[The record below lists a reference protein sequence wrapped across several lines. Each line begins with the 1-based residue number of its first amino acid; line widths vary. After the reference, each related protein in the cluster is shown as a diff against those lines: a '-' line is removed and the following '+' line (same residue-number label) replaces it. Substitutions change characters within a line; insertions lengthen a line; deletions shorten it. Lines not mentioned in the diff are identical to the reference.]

1 MPKRKLSG
9 SLTHNEQID
18 LMTQAMS
25 GDLVMVIEPE
35 TVELEATAEAWTR
48 DVTITIETAD
58 GDVHEWLT
66 ADYATTLSIDDDST
80 AGTASIESTTL
91 SIVNGKA
98 VVTVSGDA
106 EDWIADETDTLTVG
120 EITVLG
126 STVTG
131 GTSVQTIVAGE

>member
-9 SLTHNEQID
+9 VMTQNEQID
-18 LMTQAMS
+18 LMAQAMS

-35 TVELEATAEAWTR
+35 TVELEATDAAWTR

-66 ADYATTLSIDDDST
+66 ADYTTTLSIGDTSD
-80 AGTASIESTTL
+80 AGTASIEGTTL
-91 SIVNGKA
+91 SIVNGKS
-98 VVTVSGDA
+98 VVTVSGDE

-126 STVTG
+126 STVSG